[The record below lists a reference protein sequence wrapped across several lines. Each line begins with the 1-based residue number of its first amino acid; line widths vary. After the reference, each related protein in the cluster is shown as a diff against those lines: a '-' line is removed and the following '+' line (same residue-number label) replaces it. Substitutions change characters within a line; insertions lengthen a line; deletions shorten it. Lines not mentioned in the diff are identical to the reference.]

1 MVTPAGIE
9 PASSESESEI
19 LSIEIRSHVTHTSS
33 IYYASTKKKLEPAS
47 SESLPDC
54 VSQAGESE
62 ILSIEIR
69 SQKNRSAAQMYDNR
83 IIL

>member
-1 MVTPAGIE
+1 
-9 PASSESESEI
+9 
-19 LSIEIRSHVTHTSS
+19 VTHTSS
-33 IYYASTKKKLEPAS
+33 IYYARTKKKLEPAS

-69 SQKNRSAAQMYDNR
+69 SHVTHTSSIYYARTKKN
-83 IIL
+83 